1 MSDKFWHQRSYC
13 GNTLWNAISDRL
25 KIERRNL
32 IKMKQENTRK
42 REKMIMVE
50 KSTKWWMTVVA
61 SGSLAVGLLGGLGIG
76 SLATNALNQ
85 QVQECLQVDNK
96 TEITKVVQME
106 CHPNKMATK
115 VTIVIAKMA
124 QETVITQR
132 KKLHQMLTVQ
142 PNQIRIVARQKIMIQ
157 IQQILNISEEVMI

>member
-1 MSDKFWHQRSYC
+1 
-13 GNTLWNAISDRL
+13 
-25 KIERRNL
+25 
-32 IKMKQENTRK
+32 MKQENTSK
-42 REKMIMVE
+42 KEKMIMVE

-61 SGSLAVGLLGGLGIG
+61 SGALAVGLLSGLGIG

-85 QVQECLQVDNK
+85 QARVQTSTTTQAQNNQQQGNSQPNQGGPGMPQVDK
-96 TEITKVVQME
+96 MEIIKAVQTE
-106 CHPNKMATK
+106 CHPNKMTIK
-115 VTIVIAKMA
+115 VTIVTAKMA

-142 PNQIRIVARQKIMIQ
+142 PNQIRIVARHKIMIQ